1 MNDII
6 KEFESLL
13 IRMKKLDIKTDIEFE
28 KENFRIDSEG
38 WKKKGEFLEN
48 DTKDVWELRKGDYA
62 GEQLFTWEA
71 AIRET
76 KKAGKTM
83 PTKDDFEKAFTD
95 IIPDWPKAGNRFS
108 DSGSMGVLGSYGNYW
123 SSSINGANAYNL
135 NFNTGGVSPGNS
147 SNRGNGFSVR
157 CLKD

>member
-13 IRMKKLDIKTDIEFE
+13 IRMKKLEIKTEFE
-28 KENFRIDSEG
+28 KENFKIDSEG

-48 DTKDVWELRKGDYA
+48 DTKDVWEFRKGDYA

-95 IIPDWPKAGNRFS
+95 IIPDWPKAGNRYYG
-108 DSGSMGVLGSYGNYW
+108 SGSLVNLGSGGAYW

-135 NFNTGGVSPGNS
+135 YFYTGGVYPGGSN
-147 SNRGNGFSVR
+147 NRGYGFSVR